1 MDVYSTAWSFQEEE
15 TRGKTVVVIDVLR
28 ASSTIVT
35 ALANGAKGIIPVE
48 DMGKAG
54 TIAQHLDAKT
64 YLLCGERDGKKI
76 EGYALGNSPLEYTR
90 ETVEGKT
97 LILTTTNG
105 TVAISRS
112 LGAEEV
118 LIGSFLNASAVAEA
132 VKASGNDVMFV
143 CAGWKSRLSMEDLL
157 CAGLIIDLVHSGAPG
172 GDAPDGATIAHGLY
186 TKFERSLKKTIR
198 ATNHAMRLKEL
209 GSEADIPYCSEI
221 DLFNHVPRLQDGI
234 LR

>member
-54 TIAQHLDAKT
+54 TIAQQLDAKT

-157 CAGLIIDLVHSGAPG
+157 CAGLIIDLIHGGTPG
-172 GDAPDGATIAHGLY
+172 DDAPDGATIAHGLY
-186 TKFERSLKKTIR
+186 TKFAHSLKKTIR
-198 ATNHAMRLKEL
+198 ATNHAIRLKEL

>member
-35 ALANGAKGIIPVE
+35 ALANGAKSIIPVA

-54 TIAQHLDAKT
+54 TIAQQLDAKT

-76 EGYALGNSPLEYTR
+76 EGYAMGNSPLEYTR

-112 LGAEEV
+112 EEAAEI
-118 LIGSFLNASAVAEA
+118 LIASFLNVSAVAEA
-132 VKASGNDVMFV
+132 IKSAKNEVKFV

-157 CAGLIIDLVHSGAPG
+157 CAGMIIDKVY
-172 GDAPDGATIAHGLY
+172 DGAIPDDSLDGAKVAHGLY
-186 TKFERSLKKTIR
+186 TKFSRSLKKTIR
-198 ATNHAMRLKEL
+198 DSNHAVRLMEL

-221 DLFNHVPRLQDGI
+221 DRYDLVPRLQDGI

>member
-54 TIAQHLDAKT
+54 TIAQQLDAKT

-112 LGAEEV
+112 LGAEHV
-118 LIGSFLNASAVAEA
+118 LIGSFLNATAVADA
-132 VKASGNDVMFV
+132 VKASGSDVMFV

-157 CAGLIIDLVHSGAPG
+157 CAGLIIDLIHGGAPS
-172 GDAPDGATIAHGLY
+172 DEAPDGATIAHGLY
-186 TKFERSLKKTIR
+186 TKFASSLKKTIHS
-198 ATNHAMRLKEL
+198 TNHAMRLKEL

>member
-15 TRGKTVVVIDVLR
+15 TRGKTVVIIDVLR

-54 TIAQHLDAKT
+54 TIAQQLDAKT

-76 EGYALGNSPLEYTR
+76 EGYALGNSPLDYTR

-132 VKASGNDVMFV
+132 VKASANDVMFV

-157 CAGLIIDLVHSGAPG
+157 CAGLIIDLVHGGAPG

-186 TKFERSLKKTIR
+186 IKFTHSLKKTIR
-198 ATNHAMRLKEL
+198 ATNHSMRLKEL